1 MIGFLEKYENS
12 NSVIL
17 KICNGN
23 KLPDS
28 IKYNLLIQIVFK
40 KILLERFKFKLILH
54 YLKSNLCACTLRSIV
69 LRDMINSNKNIS
81 FQKTE
86 YNRKLLIISRWFCNI
101 FIIIIIFFFLQL
113 TLFKCCDFNIC
124 RWINQ
129 NIYTSLNWKIVQI
142 IIKKS

>member
-86 YNRKLLIISRWFCNI
+86 YNRKLLFYGDFEIQRCILIWLQYLYSIVFN
-101 FIIIIIFFFLQL
+101 FLYL
-113 TLFKCCDFNIC
+113 
-124 RWINQ
+124 
-129 NIYTSLNWKIVQI
+129 
-142 IIKKS
+142 IIKHLKNVLYNDKKEKNTFNYLS